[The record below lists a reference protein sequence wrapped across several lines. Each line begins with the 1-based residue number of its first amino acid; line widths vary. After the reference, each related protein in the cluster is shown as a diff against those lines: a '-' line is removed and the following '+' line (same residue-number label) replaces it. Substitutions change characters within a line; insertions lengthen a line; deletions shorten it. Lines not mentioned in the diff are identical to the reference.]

1 MLSARGWL
9 SIPMQRSRWVDMHMF
24 QVAILE
30 SIEVLGEKLRGM
42 FMIVKWGKLAYVRYK
57 KKICKEKD
65 W

>member
-24 QVAILE
+24 QAAILE

-42 FMIVKWGKLAYVRYK
+42 FMIVK
-57 KKICKEKD
+57 
-65 W
+65 